1 MELITL
7 VLTNWDALI
16 TLLIAVIAAVKL
28 TGWGR
33 ANAEA
38 LQVVVDAIEKLQRTE
53 VKQEVSRMQ
62 SGLSEVAQDALED
75 AVCAAD
81 RKKKPL
87 PSILRVC
94 REALRGL
101 FTVRG

>member
-1 MELITL
+1 MELLKL

-16 TLLIAVIAAVKL
+16 TLLIAVIAVVKL

-38 LQVVVDAIEKLQRTE
+38 LQVVVDAIEKLQQTE
-53 VKQEVSRMQ
+53 VKGEVSRMQ

-75 AVCAAD
+75 AVFAAD

-87 PSILRVC
+87 PSILRIC

>member
-1 MELITL
+1 MEILH
-7 VLTNWDALI
+7 NWDALV
-16 TLLIAVIAAVKL
+16 TLLVAAITVVKL

-38 LQVVVDAIEKLQRTE
+38 LQTVVDAIERLQQTE
-53 VKQEVSRMQ
+53 VKGEVAKLQ
-62 SGLSEVAQDALED
+62 TGLSEVAQDALED
-75 AVCAAD
+75 AVFAAD

-87 PSILRVC
+87 PPILRIC

-101 FTVRG
+101 FAVRS

>member
-1 MELITL
+1 MELIKL

-16 TLLIAVIAAVKL
+16 TLLIAVIAVVKL

-38 LQVVVDAIEKLQRTE
+38 LQVVVDAIERLQQGN
-53 VKQEVSRMQ
+53 VKQEVAKQ
-62 SGLSEVAQDALED
+62 QTGLSAVAQDALDD
-75 AVCAAD
+75 AVFAAD

-87 PSILRVC
+87 PSILRIC

-101 FTVRG
+101 FTVRN

>member
-1 MELITL
+1 MEVLKL

-16 TLLIAVIAAVKL
+16 TLLLAVIAVMKL

-38 LQVVVDAIEKLQRTE
+38 LQAVVDAIEKLQQTE
-53 VKQEVSRMQ
+53 VKGEVAKLQ
-62 SGLSEVAQDALED
+62 TGLSEVAQDALED
-75 AVCAAD
+75 AVYAAD

-87 PSILRVC
+87 PPILRIC

>member
-1 MELITL
+1 
-7 VLTNWDALI
+7 
-16 TLLIAVIAAVKL
+16 
-28 TGWGR
+28 
-33 ANAEA
+33 
-38 LQVVVDAIEKLQRTE
+38 
-53 VKQEVSRMQ
+53 MQ

-75 AVCAAD
+75 AVFAAD

-87 PSILRVC
+87 PPILRIC

>member
-1 MELITL
+1 MESLTHL
-7 VLTNWDALI
+7 LTNWDALI
-16 TLLIAVIAAVKL
+16 TLLAAAIAVVKL

-38 LQVVVDAIEKLQRTE
+38 LQAVVDAIEKLQQTE
-53 VKQEVSRMQ
+53 VKQEVEKRQ
-62 SGLSEVAQDALED
+62 SLLSEVAQDALED
-75 AVCAAD
+75 AVFAAD

-87 PSILRVC
+87 PAILRIC

>member
-1 MELITL
+1 MELLTL
-7 VLTNWDALI
+7 VLTNWDALF
-16 TLLIAVIAAVKL
+16 TLLLAIIAVAKL

-38 LQVVVDAIEKLQRTE
+38 LQVVVDAIEKLQQTE
-53 VKQEVSRMQ
+53 VKGEVARLQ
-62 SGLSEVAQDALED
+62 SSLSEVAQDALDD
-75 AVCAAD
+75 AVNSAD

-101 FTVRG
+101 FTVRP

>member
-1 MELITL
+1 MESLSHL
-7 VLTNWDALI
+7 LTNWDALI
-16 TLLIAVIAAVKL
+16 TLLAAAIAVVKL

-38 LQVVVDAIEKLQRTE
+38 LQAVVDTIETLQQTE
-53 VKQEVSRMQ
+53 VKQEVEKRQ
-62 SGLSEVAQDALED
+62 SLLSEVAQDALED
-75 AVCAAD
+75 AVFAAD

-87 PSILRVC
+87 PPILRIC

>member
-1 MELITL
+1 MEILHNWDTL
-7 VLTNWDALI
+7 V
-16 TLLIAVIAAVKL
+16 TLLAAAIAVVKL

-38 LQVVVDAIEKLQRTE
+38 LQTVVDAIEKLQQTE
-53 VKQEVSRMQ
+53 VKGEVAKLQ
-62 SGLSEVAQDALED
+62 TGLSEVAQDALED
-75 AVCAAD
+75 AVFAAD

-87 PSILRVC
+87 PPILRIC

-101 FTVRG
+101 FAVRS